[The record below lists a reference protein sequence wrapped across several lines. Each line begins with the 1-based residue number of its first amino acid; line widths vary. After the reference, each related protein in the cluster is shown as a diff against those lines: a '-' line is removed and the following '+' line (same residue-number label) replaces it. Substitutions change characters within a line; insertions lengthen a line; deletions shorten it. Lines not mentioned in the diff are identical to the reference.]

1 MGKYLFNELFPVVK
15 KKKKTQRTLPSYV
28 ACLHL
33 VGPGLR
39 CPQAATVSEL

>member
-15 KKKKTQRTLPSYV
+15 RKKENLASSV
-28 ACLHL
+28 ACLFL

>member
-1 MGKYLFNELFPVVK
+1 MRKYLFNELFPVVK
-15 KKKKTQRTLPSYV
+15 EKGKKLRTLSSYA